1 VAVAV
6 IASSAARTALARTAR
21 SSSAVPAVLGSA
33 PDRRGCE
40 QRTYRDPEDGRISD
54 IDVLP
59 SGRHSC
65 VPVARP
71 ARGLPLDEG
80 DLR

>member
-6 IASSAARTALARTAR
+6 IASSAARTALARTPR
-21 SSSAVPAVLGSA
+21 SSSAVPALLGSA

-40 QRTYRDPEDGRISD
+40 QGTSQESEDGRISD